1 VLEDNGKHNRK
12 TSDAGVII
20 GPIWVI
26 GWMFTIGFLKLSVG
40 KATLGLIIWPYL
52 LGSAL
57 H

>member
-20 GPIWVI
+20 GPLWVI

-40 KATLGLIIWPYL
+40 KAALGLIIWPYL